1 MVTKDKENNSNSDR
15 SVKGKDQKVF
25 NMIAYPLMGLLALV
39 CFLPFWLIISASFTD
54 NSSIIKDGY
63 HLFPEKWSLDAYRY
77 IFAAPATLLNAYKVS
92 IIVTVVGTLLSIA
105 LVTMAGYVLNR
116 KDLKYR
122 NKLSFFI
129 YFTTLFSGGLMP
141 TYILYV
147 NVLDLRNNLWALIF
161 SGLLSPFNIILMRNF
176 MKGIPDALV
185 EAARIDGAGDFGI
198 FVKVILPLCKPGIAT
213 IILFVALGY
222 WNNWYSAMLYMSK
235 SKLYPLQYYLYNIIT
250 AAQTAKTSTSA
261 GVNLVFPGESI
272 KMAMAVVA
280 TGPILLVYPFVQKY
294 FVQGITVGAVKG

>member
-122 NKLSFFI
+122 NQLSFFI

-250 AAQTAKTSTSA
+250 AAQTAKASTSA
-261 GVNLVFPGESI
+261 GV
-272 KMAMAVVA
+272 
-280 TGPILLVYPFVQKY
+280 
-294 FVQGITVGAVKG
+294 

>member
-122 NKLSFFI
+122 NQLSFFI

-250 AAQTAKTSTSA
+250 AAQAAKASTSA

>member
-39 CFLPFWLIISASFTD
+39 CFLPFWLIISASLTD

-122 NKLSFFI
+122 NQLSFFI

-250 AAQTAKTSTSA
+250 AAQTAKASTSA

>member
-122 NKLSFFI
+122 NQLSFFI

-250 AAQTAKTSTSA
+250 AAQTAKASPSA